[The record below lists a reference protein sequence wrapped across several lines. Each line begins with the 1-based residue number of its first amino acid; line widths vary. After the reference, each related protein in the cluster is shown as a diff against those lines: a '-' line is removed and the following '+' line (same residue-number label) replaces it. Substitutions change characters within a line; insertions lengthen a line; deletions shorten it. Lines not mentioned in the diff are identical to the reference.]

1 MVTDAGIIPAVLYD
15 PAGFGSC
22 FRVEEIQT
30 ILNTWREGKEGIQVF
45 RHVDSFDIVPA
56 GIDKATGI
64 RHVLEDLGMATEE
77 MIAIGDG
84 VNDYCMFEMAG
95 FAVGVNV
102 KEAFRV
108 NINFRTTLEML
119 EYIYDITN
127 KKEEFTTL

>member
-1 MVTDAGIIPAVLYD
+1 
-15 PAGFGSC
+15 
-22 FRVEEIQT
+22 
-30 ILNTWREGKEGIQVF
+30 
-45 RHVDSFDIVPA
+45 
-56 GIDKATGI
+56 
-64 RHVLEDLGMATEE
+64 
-77 MIAIGDG
+77 
-84 VNDYCMFEMAG
+84 MFEMAG